1 MKKLGIE
8 FLSNS
13 GFNIF
18 VSFEIELEAY
28 SSVVTAL
35 RAQGELTKERRKIMN
50 DLSNVLNIPIE
61 RHKAEVR
68 RAVND
73 ELLNTIAVS
82 LCGNGQNEAEW
93 AKEGRRIIP
102 LLKRATPIT
111 AFTPIADEGSEKL
124 TNLNKSLNSP
134 LNTKSEPKRR
144 CLSPA
149 YAMKYSNR
157 TPPKDLRELV
167 HKVKEE
173 HNEGTF
179 LFQLKRIMKKYS
191 GMYKIVEIGTVNL
204 ENFSSFSAMLSENS
218 DSSLKI
224 N

>member
-8 FLSNS
+8 FLSIS

-102 LLKRATPIT
+102 LP
-111 AFTPIADEGSEKL
+111 G
-124 TNLNKSLNSP
+124 TNVLEL
-134 LNTKSEPKRR
+134 
-144 CLSPA
+144 
-149 YAMKYSNR
+149 YS
-157 TPPKDLRELV
+157 
-167 HKVKEE
+167 
-173 HNEGTF
+173 
-179 LFQLKRIMKKYS
+179 
-191 GMYKIVEIGTVNL
+191 
-204 ENFSSFSAMLSENS
+204 
-218 DSSLKI
+218 
-224 N
+224 

>member
-1 MKKLGIE
+1 M
-8 FLSNS
+8 
-13 GFNIF
+13 
-18 VSFEIELEAY
+18 EAY
-28 SSVVTAL
+28 SSVVSAL

-82 LCGNGQNEAEW
+82 LCGNGQNETEW

-134 LNTKSEPKRR
+134 LSTKSEAKRR
-144 CLSPA
+144 CLSHRIPRYFLPENA
-149 YAMKYSNR
+149 KIE
-157 TPPKDLRELV
+157 ELC
-167 HKVKEE
+167 
-173 HNEGTF
+173 NFFGRF
-179 LFQLKRIMKKYS
+179 LNPNYIFKFEL
-191 GMYKIVEIGTVNL
+191 
-204 ENFSSFSAMLSENS
+204 
-218 DSSLKI
+218 
-224 N
+224 